1 MPGAFESARH
11 FSFLGPPHVAL
22 SSRRLSNYSIVPTL
36 GDPFLRG
43 DIIKG
48 SVGWHFGED
57 VGMKKLLGLIALLFI
72 FTLPAAAQQTPAW
85 DVDGAYLYRS
95 FYPPNAPR
103 FGMNGWN
110 ASLDHNLKNW
120 IGISADFSGTYN
132 NQGVN
137 GKTQIYT
144 FMAGP
149 RIYPF
154 GHRHKL
160 TPYGQVLF
168 GAGYDRLSFPLN
180 SGFPA
185 TTFSSTAF
193 AWTGGAGVQW
203 KIKREWSIR
212 LLEFDYEQTR
222 FSNYPNQT
230 NGTQGNYRISVGLV
244 YHIGVK

>member
-1 MPGAFESARH
+1 
-11 FSFLGPPHVAL
+11 
-22 SSRRLSNYSIVPTL
+22 
-36 GDPFLRG
+36 
-43 DIIKG
+43 
-48 SVGWHFGED
+48 
-57 VGMKKLLGLIALLFI
+57 MKRLLGLIGLLFI

-85 DVDGAYLYRS
+85 DVEGAYLYRS
-95 FYPPNAPR
+95 YYPPNTSR
-103 FGMNGWN
+103 FGMNGWD

-120 IGISADFSGTYN
+120 IGVSGDFSGTYSH
-132 NQGVN
+132 QGVN
-137 GKTQIYT
+137 GNTQIYT

-168 GAGYDRLSFPLN
+168 GAGYNRLSFPLN

-185 TTFSSTAF
+185 TTFTSTAF

-203 KIKREWSIR
+203 KIKRDWSIR

-230 NGTQGNYRISVGLV
+230 TGTQGNYRISVGLV